1 MTGTPNRPDA
11 GSPAPDHDGGD
22 DGGDDDLAATAALLL
37 REHPDADRF
46 EGTRFL
52 TWLYRENPHHP
63 AIEENVDRRGNRVAH
78 FALVPQPWRNHD
90 RAATFVLSVNAVT
103 RSGLGSMHFVALA
116 ARGTRRAIE
125 RKDELGG
132 LIGGIGVTN
141 ESSTMPGLHRIGAR
155 LITSLPVRAWP
166 RLGRRPRGVE
176 SHDVDGDFLATEDFT
191 RLITGL
197 DEAPADGW
205 TQRWTPEHLRWRL
218 AAPGA
223 GYAIHA
229 SDDVVA
235 VTTRASAKGVPVAV
249 VLKLLP
255 RAGHRGPLSARSVIA
270 AAVHH
275 HRVPVAIYAGF
286 NAHVTVKGALIPK
299 RIQPAPLNLLF
310 IARDEASQ
318 FLGMDLE
325 DEGPQAPATFDT
337 YELLDFD
344 AF

>member
-1 MTGTPNRPDA
+1 MTDTPDTSTAAR
-11 GSPAPDHDGGD
+11 
-22 DGGDDDLAATAALLL
+22 DDLAPTAALLL
-37 REHPDADRF
+37 REHPDAARF
-46 EGTRFL
+46 ESTEFL
-52 TWLYRENPHHP
+52 HWLYRENPHHP

-78 FALVPQPWRNHD
+78 LALVPQPWRDHE
-90 RAATFVLSVNAVT
+90 RSATFVLSVNAVT

-116 ARGTRRAIE
+116 AKGTRLAIE

-155 LITSLPVRAWP
+155 LITSLPVRAQP

-176 SHDVDGDFLATEDFT
+176 SHDLDEAFRATDDFT

-197 DEAPADGW
+197 DEAPAHGW

-223 GYAIHA
+223 GYAVHA
-229 SDDVVA
+229 SDEVLA
-235 VTTRASAKGVPVAV
+235 ISTRASAKGVPVAV
-249 VLKLLP
+249 ILKLLP
-255 RAGHRGPLSARSVIA
+255 RAGHVGPLSGRSVIA

-286 NAHVTVKGALIPK
+286 NANVAVRGVLVPK

-325 DEGPQAPATFDT
+325 DEGPQAAATFDT
-337 YELLDFD
+337 FELLDFD

>member
-1 MTGTPNRPDA
+1 VTEPPVPPEPPLPPEPPAEAEDA
-11 GSPAPDHDGGD
+11 
-22 DGGDDDLAATAALLL
+22 DLTASAALLL
-37 REHPDADRF
+37 REHPDATRF
-46 EGTRFL
+46 EHTQFL
-52 TWLYRENPHHP
+52 HWLYRENPHHP
-63 AIEENVDRRGNRVAH
+63 AIEEDVDRRGRRVAH
-78 FALVPQPWRNHD
+78 LALLPQPWRDHE
-90 RAATFVLSVNAVT
+90 RTATFVLSVNAVT

-155 LITSLPVRAWP
+155 LITSLPVRACP
-166 RLGRRPRGVE
+166 RIGLRPRGVE
-176 SHDVDGDFLATEDFT
+176 SHDLDEAFRAGDRFS
-191 RLITGL
+191 RLIEGL
-197 DEAPADGW
+197 DEAPAGGW
-205 TQRWTPEHLRWRL
+205 TQRWTPEQLRWRL

-223 GYAIHA
+223 EYAIHVG
-229 SDDVVA
+229 DDVVA
-235 VTTRASAKGVPVAV
+235 ITTRATAKGVPVAV
-249 VLKLLP
+249 ILKLLP
-255 RAGHRGPLSARSVIA
+255 RDGRTGPLSARRVIA

-286 NAHVTVKGALIPK
+286 NAHVRVRGALIPK

-337 YELLDFD
+337 FELLDFD